1 MRILHTESSCGWG
14 GQEIR
19 IVSESEGLAEMGYEV
34 IILCDRESSFRARAK
49 LTKVSLVQGNIAK
62 KSILCLFE
70 TWRLIR
76 EIKPDLI
83 VTHSSTD
90 SWLVAV
96 SLLFTL
102 SPMPVIRCRHVSA
115 PVKDSRLTRW
125 LYQTS
130 SHIVTTSNDI
140 KSHLQTTLGIDQS
153 LITSIPTGVDPGMF
167 AQLNGRSCG
176 RKNLGIDQDS
186 FVILMVA
193 TLRSWKGHK
202 FVLSALEATTLDKF
216 DLLVVGDG
224 PQMTSLV
231 SQVER
236 SELLSKVHFLGHQDQ
251 VEKYFSV
258 ADCFCQPSIKN
269 EGVSQSVLQAFLAK
283 VPVVATAVSGLNQ
296 VVDDKTAVVVR
307 PENVLDLKEAFE
319 IVARDPAFIHSKV
332 EQGFNN
338 VSLNYTRDE
347 MLRRIDE
354 IYSSFHRPGS

>member
-1 MRILHTESSCGWG
+1 MRILHTESSRGWG

-19 IVSESEGLAEMGYEV
+19 IVSESEGLAEMGYEM
-34 IILCDRESSFRARAK
+34 IILCDRDSSFGSRAK

-70 TWRLIR
+70 MWRLIR
-76 EIKPDLI
+76 QIKPDLI

-96 SLLFTL
+96 SLLFMPN
-102 SPMPVIRCRHVSA
+102 PMPIIRFRHVSA
-115 PVKDSRLTRW
+115 PVKDNWLTRW

-140 KSHLQTTLGIDQS
+140 KSHLQMTLGIDQS
-153 LITSIPTGVDPGMF
+153 LITSIPTGVDPEMF
-167 AQLNGRSCG
+167 SQIKRSSCI
-176 RKNLGIDQDS
+176 RENLGVDQDS

-202 FVLSALEATTLDKF
+202 FVLSALETIELEKF
-216 DLLVVGDG
+216 DLLVIGDG
-224 PQMTSLV
+224 PQMVSLV
-231 SQVER
+231 SQVEE
-236 SELLSKVHFLGHQDQ
+236 SGLLGKVHFLGHQDQ
-251 VEKYFSV
+251 VEKYFLV

-283 VPVVATAVSGLNQ
+283 LPVVATSVSGLNQ
-296 VVDDKTAVVVR
+296 VVDDETAIVVS
-307 PENVLDLKEAFE
+307 PENIDDLKEAFE
-319 IVARDPAFIHSKV
+319 LVVRAPVLVRAKV
-332 EQGFNN
+332 EQGFKK
-338 VSLNYTRDE
+338 VSVNYTRAE
-347 MLRRIDE
+347 MLSRIDE